1 MRFPSLCAGVALLI
15 ACAGSAHAQ
24 QDRLP
29 EIPADKLTE
38 AQRQASQTF
47 LEDRKVPVFGPFVP
61 LLRSPQLMLQAMSMG
76 DYLRYHN
83 SLPQKINEFVILIT
97 AREWTQQLE
106 WQIHYPIALKSGL
119 AQPIADAVAKGERP
133 PAMDDSEEIAW
144 EFSTQLHRQKKVD
157 DKIWARAVAKFGE
170 QGVIDMAGTNGYYD
184 FLAMTMNAAQT
195 AADPTKP
202 MLAPLPNH

>member
-1 MRFPSLCAGVALLI
+1 MRFLSIAYAGAALSLSCVAM
-15 ACAGSAHAQ
+15 A

-29 EIPADKLTE
+29 EIPPDQLTE
-38 AQRQASQTF
+38 AQKEASKTF

-97 AREWTQQLE
+97 ARVWTQQLE
-106 WQIHYPIALKSGL
+106 WQIHYPIALKAGL
-119 AQPIADAVAKGERP
+119 PQSIADAVAKGDRP
-133 PAMDDSEEIAW
+133 QGMDEAEEIVW
-144 EFSTQLHRQKKVD
+144 DFSTQLHQDKKVD
-157 DKIWARAVAKFGE
+157 AKTWSRAVAEFGE

-195 AADPTKP
+195 APDPAKP
-202 MLAPLPNH
+202 MLPALPKH

>member
-1 MRFPSLCAGVALLI
+1 MRFPAFCAMMVLMVSGTAR
-15 ACAGSAHAQ
+15 A

-29 EIPADKLTE
+29 EIPADQQTE
-38 AQRQASQTF
+38 AQRDASKTF

-97 AREWTQQLE
+97 ARVWTQQLE
-106 WQIHYPIALKSGL
+106 WQIH
-119 AQPIADAVAKGERP
+119 QPIAIKAGLSPAIVDAVARGERP
-133 PAMDDSEEIAW
+133 AGMDEAEEIAW
-144 EFSTQLHRQKKVD
+144 EFSTQLHRDKKVD
-157 DKIWARAVAKFGE
+157 DKTWSRAVAKFGE

-195 AADPTKP
+195 APDPSKP
-202 MLAPLPNH
+202 LLPELPKH

>member
-1 MRFPSLCAGVALLI
+1 MRFPAFCAMMVLMVSGTAR
-15 ACAGSAHAQ
+15 A

-29 EIPADKLTE
+29 EIPADQQTE
-38 AQRQASQTF
+38 AQRDASKTF

-97 AREWTQQLE
+97 ARVWTQQLE
-106 WQIHYPIALKSGL
+106 WQIH
-119 AQPIADAVAKGERP
+119 QPIAIKAGLSPAIVDAVARGERP
-133 PAMDDSEEIAW
+133 AGMDEAEEIAW
-144 EFSTQLHRQKKVD
+144 EFSTQQHRDKKVD
-157 DKIWARAVAKFGE
+157 DKTWARAVAKFGE

-195 AADPTKP
+195 APDPSKP
-202 MLAPLPNH
+202 LLPELPKH

>member
-1 MRFPSLCAGVALLI
+1 MRRRILCAALVLM
-15 ACAGSAHAQ
+15 ASGAAWA

-29 EIPADKLTE
+29 EIPPDQLTDAQKE
-38 AQRQASQTF
+38 ASKTF

-106 WQIHYPIALKSGL
+106 WQIHYPIALKAGL
-119 AQPIADAVAKGERP
+119 AQSVADALAKGERP
-133 PAMDDSEEIAW
+133 PGMDDAEEIAW

-195 AADPTKP
+195 APDPSKP
-202 MLAPLPNH
+202 LLPELSKH

>member
-1 MRFPSLCAGVALLI
+1 MRKRFLALLLLCS
-15 ACAGSAHAQ
+15 AAGA

-29 EIPADKLTE
+29 DIPADKLTDAQKE
-38 AQRQASQTF
+38 ASKTF
-47 LEDRKVPVFGPFVP
+47 LEDRKTPVFGPFVP

-97 AREWTQQLE
+97 ARVWTQQLE
-106 WQIHYPIALKSGL
+106 WQIHYPIALKAGL
-119 AQPIADAVAKGERP
+119 SQSIADAVAKDERP
-133 PAMDDSEEIAW
+133 QGMDEAEEIAW
-144 EFSTQLHRQKKVD
+144 EFSTQLHREKKID

-195 AADPTKP
+195 APDPSKP
-202 MLAPLPNH
+202 MLPALSKH